1 VFDLNLEA
9 SREVGEVGIRV
20 LCWRASVWRKA
31 WRGEAGAYVRMGLPS
46 EQEPSPHWSV
56 WGTISVGA
64 KREDRRMTL
73 GFWLVLLT
81 AEERKGKNDL
91 PGEAKSL
98 VPCI

>member
-1 VFDLNLEA
+1 M
-9 SREVGEVGIRV
+9 
-20 LCWRASVWRKA
+20 WRKA